1 MGPQGAGATADWGDL
16 IDCAKDAWH
25 GSLDGAL
32 DGILRRRG
40 DGDNRVGRCG
50 RLGRYRADIGRT
62 QTKNVS
68 TVGPG
73 EIATR
78 AAEEILRAFGAGFAQ
93 LPGTDTCVKIGGY
106 VTIEGTAN
114 GR

>member
-1 MGPQGAGATADWGDL
+1 MGPQGAGAATDWGDS
-16 IDCAKDAWH
+16 IDRAKDARH
-25 GSLDGAL
+25 GSLDGGV

-40 DGDNRVGRCG
+40 GGDNCVSRNG
-50 RLGRYRADIGRT
+50 RLWRNRADISRA

-73 EIATR
+73 EIATC
-78 AAEEILRAFGAGFAQ
+78 AAEEICSAFGAGFVQ
-93 LPGTDTCVKIGGY
+93 VPGTDTCVKIGGY
-106 VTIEGTAN
+106 VTIDGTVN